1 MINILKSNCLV
12 DKRFISEGGRLISGI
27 LEITDLLKIKDLLLT
42 VDIVKAFDSVEYQVL
57 INLLK
62 TFRFELCIINE
73 WITKNYFKLER
84 GTLQENSISTYLFI
98 LVLHVVFPLKFLTNF
113 QKFLV
118 WKWINHEHA
127 KLLEQVLW
135 KG

>member
-1 MINILKSNCLV
+1 MG
-12 DKRFISEGGRLISGI
+12 KRFISEGGRLISGI

-73 WITKNYFKLER
+73 
-84 GTLQENSISTYLFI
+84 
-98 LVLHVVFPLKFLTNF
+98 
-113 QKFLV
+113 
-118 WKWINHEHA
+118 
-127 KLLEQVLW
+127 
-135 KG
+135 